1 MLLAES
7 LDEFF
12 QKLRQLPLTYL
23 FLFLFFK
30 SYLFLMQVP
39 ASIGR
44 RICGAA
50 ILTSPQQ
57 KGEYPRLESAQ
68 CRVFWPR
75 YETNCKDALAAYTVK
90 KYATRTGV
98 VPLMGRES
106 QGHSASMV
114 NGAASK
120 TSGSFVS
127 TFGETDK
134 KEVGLGG
141 VTKSARSIKKK
152 YPNYPARPMF
162 VLQTWGHKR
171 SDSPVR
177 QSSTKSKAAGLQI

>member
-1 MLLAES
+1 
-7 LDEFF
+7 
-12 QKLRQLPLTYL
+12 
-23 FLFLFFK
+23 
-30 SYLFLMQVP
+30 MQVP

-68 CRVFWPR
+68 RRVFWPR

-141 VTKSARSIKKK
+141 RQNRHGPSKKSTQTTLPVQCLFCKLGDIKDQTPPSGKVVQRARRLDSKFKLFKCRI
-152 YPNYPARPMF
+152 R
-162 VLQTWGHKR
+162 TI
-171 SDSPVR
+171 SD
-177 QSSTKSKAAGLQI
+177 G